1 MKKINAVEQRADFE
15 DYPAS
20 EQERDYQRWLATQQK
35 DVYVLRVSGIWN
47 CFIADGKNP
56 VSISGEFGQDLTD
69 FIGEMKPKVIRLF
82 KQKPKFHCIR
92 NQGIEEYLRERVEI
106 NKLLDN
112 RSNNNGR

>member
-1 MKKINAVEQRADFE
+1 MKKPNIVEQRHDFE

-20 EQERDYQRWLATQQK
+20 EQERDYQRWLATQKK

-47 CFIADGKNP
+47 CFIADGRNP

-69 FIGEMKPKVIRLF
+69 FISEMKPKVKRLF
-82 KQKPKFHCIR
+82 KLDPKFHCIR

-112 RSNNNGR
+112 RSKNNGR